1 MAANTPVARVSAIQG
16 KVFAKSE
23 DGSMRELKI
32 GDPVFEGEILV
43 ALPGSQVDLATED
56 GRLLTLRENEVLT
69 VDAEVAGDSKADATD
84 SALLAASDD
93 TNRII
98 QAINE
103 GGNLGIDLFGVV
115 APFGNRLC
123 PALEPGV
130 DGQDLC
136 LDVLLGIDII
146 EL

>member
-103 GGNLGIDLFGVV
+103 GGNLDALLAACRTF
-115 APFGNRLC
+115 PLC
-123 PALEPGV
+123 EIMTYA
-130 DGQDLC
+130 
-136 LDVLLGIDII
+136 
-146 EL
+146 

>member
-103 GGNLGIDLFGVV
+103 GGNLDALLEETAAGEAAGGSDGGPTFV
-115 APFGNRLC
+115 RLLRI
-123 PALEPGV
+123 AESV
-130 DGQDLC
+130 D
-136 LDVLLGIDII
+136 
-146 EL
+146 